1 MIGKVIKYGV
11 LGIAGAALAGG
22 LLFGSDLC
30 SYARSGGRAVQA
42 AVKDNVPIEF
52 ELRRARD
59 LVDDIVPEMQA
70 NVRLIAQQEVE
81 IADLRGD
88 IERSQRAIADERAR
102 VDKLRTGLT
111 THKTSFTFNRITYS
125 RDQVKEELGRR
136 FDSLKEAEIV
146 LAGKQRLLANRERSL
161 AAAVGALEKMRGQKS
176 LLESQIAA
184 LEAQNRLVQAASV
197 GSSVSIDNTKLA
209 QTERLIAQIK
219 KQLDV
224 AERVLAH
231 ESRFVTPIQVD
242 AVSEAELLREIDE
255 HFAGD
260 AKHVEA
266 DDDHDADAQPASGN
280 GNGQVEKQPELVQ
293 R

>member
-1 MIGKVIKYGV
+1 MVGKIIKYGV
-11 LGIAGAALAGG
+11 LGIAGTALAGG
-22 LLFGSDLC
+22 VLFGTDLC
-30 SYARSGGRAVQA
+30 SYGRSSVRSVQA
-42 AVKDNVPIEF
+42 VVKDNVPIEF

-81 IADLRGD
+81 IADLRGE
-88 IERSQRAIADERAR
+88 IERAQRAVEEERNR
-102 VDKLRTGLT
+102 VDKLRTGLST
-111 THKTSFTFNRITYS
+111 PQTSFTFNRITYS

-136 FDSLKEAEIV
+136 FDGLKEAEIV
-146 LAGKQRLLANRERSL
+146 LTGKQRLLSNRERSL
-161 AAAVGALEKMRGQKS
+161 AAAVQAMDRMRGQKS

-184 LEAQNRLVQAASV
+184 LDAQHRLVQAASV
-197 GSSVSIDNTKLA
+197 GSSVAIDNTKLA

-242 AVSEAELLREIDE
+242 AVSEADLLREVDE
-255 HFAGD
+255 HFATDAKHAESDDVVDDGD
-260 AKHVEA
+260 AK
-266 DDDHDADAQPASGN
+266 PAGAN
-280 GNGQVEKQPELVQ
+280 GRVEKEPALVQ

>member
-1 MIGKVIKYGV
+1 MVLKAIKYGV

-30 SYARSGGRAVQA
+30 SYARSGGRSIQAV
-42 AVKDNVPIEF
+42 VKDNVPIEF

-81 IADLRGD
+81 IADLRGE
-88 IERSQRAIADERAR
+88 IERSQRAVEEERAR
-102 VDKLRTGLT
+102 VDKLRTGLST
-111 THKTSFTFNRITYS
+111 PKTSFTFNRINYS

-136 FDSLKEAEIV
+136 FDGLKEAEIV
-146 LAGKQRLLANRERSL
+146 LTGKQRLLSNRERSL
-161 AAAVGALEKMRGQKS
+161 AAAVQAMDRMRGQKS

-184 LEAQNRLVQAASV
+184 LDAQHRLVQAASV
-197 GSSVSIDNTKLA
+197 GSSVAIDNTKLA

-242 AVSEAELLREIDE
+242 AVSEADLLREVDE

-260 AKHVEA
+260 TKHVEN
-266 DDDHDADAQPASGN
+266 DDITDDSDAKPAGA
-280 GNGQVEKQPELVQ
+280 NGQVEREPELVQ